1 MLLRLG
7 FILVSPLRLF
17 SAINF
22 TDLSMP
28 QLRNKP
34 IHIIGIG
41 GIGAVLGWALAHEG
55 YSVILIENHPGKIA
69 EGRKNGISV
78 VGMGAHR
85 IPIVDFTDWTPP
97 NEGFILLCTKT
108 YDNPTVL
115 SRLPVDAFL
124 VPIQNGFDPELERRN
139 HACEGIASFV
149 SECERDRPI
158 TRITRPGKLH
168 IGARRL
174 ITADEQAEITSLAIA
189 LGKTKLFPVELV
201 SDIRPYKATKLM
213 YNAAI
218 SPLAAMAGVDN
229 GELLTDP
236 LAKKLFFALLLENY
250 AILQQAKIP
259 LARIGPFHPDTV
271 SMILHT
277 PWLPALMAMFFRPS
291 LRGTY
296 CSMAPDIHADHARTE
311 IDAYTGHLI
320 RLAGKFSCALNRA
333 TFARIEKIASEGLKP
348 HYQHLRDLAAQLPP
362 GVLS

>member
-1 MLLRLG
+1 
-7 FILVSPLRLF
+7 
-17 SAINF
+17 
-22 TDLSMP
+22 MP
-28 QLRNKP
+28 QLLNKP
-34 IHIIGIG
+34 IHILGIG
-41 GIGAVLGWALAHEG
+41 GIGTALGWALARDG
-55 YSVILIENHPGKIA
+55 YSVILIDNHPGKIA
-69 EGRKNGISV
+69 EGRKKGISV
-78 VGMGAHR
+78 VGLKTR
-85 IPIVDFTDWTPP
+85 WIPIVDFADWVPP
-97 NEGFILLCTKT
+97 DEGFILLCTKT
-108 YDNPTVL
+108 YDNPAVL
-115 SRLPVDAFL
+115 SRLPDDAFL
-124 VPIQNGFDPELERRN
+124 VPIQNGFDPELERRG

-168 IGARRL
+168 IGARRST
-174 ITADEQAEITSLAIA
+174 TADEQAEITSLAMA
-189 LGKTKLFPVELV
+189 LDKNILFPVELV
-201 SDIRPYKATKLM
+201 PDIRPYKATKLM

-229 GELLTDP
+229 GELLTDA

-271 SMILHT
+271 SMILRT

-296 CSMAPDIHADHARTE
+296 CSMAPDIHAENARTE

-320 RLAGKFSCALNRA
+320 RLAGEFPCALNRA
-333 TFARIEKIASEGLKP
+333 TFARMEKITSEGLKP
-348 HYQHLRDLAAQLPP
+348 QYQHLRDLAAQLPA